1 MNINKQVFWVILA
14 TGLMVTGIVY
24 ADDPLKTQSSVTT
37 SGSSTGLG
45 WQEGAMRRQVLVSDG
60 LRISAGPGFST
71 SGFTV
76 SLSFSSNYDIVDCC
90 KPATVKESWCNFN
103 ADDERCDN

>member
-1 MNINKQVFWVILA
+1 MNINKQVFMVILA

-24 ADDPLKTQSSVTT
+24 ADDPLKNQDSVTT
-37 SGSSTGLG
+37 SGFSTGLG
-45 WQEGAMRRQVLVSDG
+45 WQEGAMRRSVLVSDG
-60 LRISAGPGFST
+60 FRVSAGPGFST
-71 SGFTV
+71 SGLNV

-90 KPATVKESWCNFN
+90 KPSTIKESWCNFN